1 MKKSLMYLMT
11 AVMIA
16 VFSFGVS
23 SCSKDDDVS
32 KSNLI
37 GTWYNIEEGCIY
49 VFSESICTEYFLH
62 SNGYNYYLSKDSIT
76 FGYSVN
82 GDILTS
88 QIGQS
93 VKFLISDNKL
103 YLPTINDEPSI
114 YTKFDGTPEQLV
126 DYLNNLAD

>member
-62 SNGYNYYLSKDSIT
+62 SNGYN
-76 FGYSVN
+76 
-82 GDILTS
+82 
-88 QIGQS
+88 
-93 VKFLISDNKL
+93 
-103 YLPTINDEPSI
+103 
-114 YTKFDGTPEQLV
+114 
-126 DYLNNLAD
+126 